1 MADDSL
7 SKLLPGTIEQY
18 DRAARWSWVL
28 LAVLATFH
36 VTTFE
41 RFVDTSRDMA
51 RFERQLGDLA
61 DLSAMTKAT
70 SDKFK
75 QEIAVVKGSTNR
87 RVAAEFAD
95 LRKRFALL
103 NLDVAEIR
111 CRAQAEDPDDYEP
124 CVEPA
129 FLRAGLG
136 PTDMQMQAQMPMNVQ
151 GAIPG
156 GRTLQSQLPISNLPA
171 GEALADSTLQIGG
184 PLKLYVLPEDLAAR
198 ITALPQR
205 NDALIDLLEPLI
217 EAELIDPVFDRL
229 NSFWREQQLPVVT
242 ALAGRGV
249 QSLTEVAA
257 TDENMA
263 EAAGQSIQAAQQV
276 KKAAQAVVFEPP
288 DERRWWLTTGGKGGA
303 SDQLME
309 MVDSV
314 ADQGERVATASLNT
328 ILERLTQ
335 AEAAR
340 ASVLESLKQ
349 AMRRLEES
357 FKAQRA
363 QLGALLEPLKAV
375 AIDLAFFCRYFALI
389 IALAGASAI
398 VWPGEKLRVA
408 RLTARMAED
417 AGQDISVWRWFETR
431 RRGVTGEL
439 ASQAR
444 PFVLGGVLIV
454 WSLYVANR
462 LTGLE
467 GVPASVWLE
476 AGLGLVALLGA
487 VAWRWH
493 ALRPI

>member
-18 DRAARWSWVL
+18 DRAVRWSWVL
-28 LAVLATFH
+28 LAVLAAFQ

-51 RFERQLGDLA
+51 RSEHQLGDLA
-61 DLSAMTKAT
+61 DLSAMTKTT
-70 SDKFK
+70 SDDFK
-75 QEIAVVKGSTNR
+75 REIAAVKGSMNR
-87 RVAAEFAD
+87 RVASEFAD
-95 LRKRFALL
+95 LRERFALL
-103 NLDVAEIR
+103 NLDVAEVW
-111 CRAQAEDPDDYEP
+111 CRAQAEDPNDYGP

-129 FLRAGLG
+129 VTRAGLA
-136 PTDMQMQAQMPMNVQ
+136 PPETQMQMQTQM
-151 GAIPG
+151 
-156 GRTLQSQLPISNLPA
+156 PISNLSVGA
-171 GEALADSTLQIGG
+171 DLADPALRIGG
-184 PLKLYVLPEDLAAR
+184 PLKLHVLPEDLAGR
-198 ITALPQR
+198 IKALPQR

-229 NSFWREQQLPVVT
+229 NSFWREEQLSVVT
-242 ALAGRGV
+242 ALADRGV
-249 QSLTEVAA
+249 QSLTKIAA
-257 TDENMA
+257 TDETMA
-263 EAAGQSIQAAQQV
+263 EAAGQSIQAARQV

-288 DERRWWLTTGGKGGA
+288 DEPRWWLTTAGKGGA
-303 SDQLME
+303 SGQLME

-314 ADQGERVATASLNT
+314 ADQGERVAVASLKT
-328 ILERLTQ
+328 VLARLTQ

-340 ASVLESLKQ
+340 AGVLEGLKQ
-349 AMRRLEES
+349 AMRQLEEN
-357 FKAQRA
+357 FKAQSA

-389 IALAGASAI
+389 IALAGAAAI

-417 AGQDISVWRWFETR
+417 AGQDISVWRWFEAR
-431 RRGVTGEL
+431 RHGVTGKL
-439 ASQAR
+439 PSQAR
-444 PFVLGGVLIV
+444 PFVLGGVLIA

-462 LTGLE
+462 LTGLD

-476 AGLGLVALLGA
+476 AGLGLAALLVA
-487 VAWRWH
+487 MAWRWH